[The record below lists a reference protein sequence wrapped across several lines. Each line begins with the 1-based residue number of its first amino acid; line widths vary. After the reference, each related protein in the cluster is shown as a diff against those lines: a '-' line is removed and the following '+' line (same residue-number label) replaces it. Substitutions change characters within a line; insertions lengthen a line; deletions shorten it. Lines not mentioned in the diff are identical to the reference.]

1 MRFSVLI
8 GRRFQPIKSSITFI
22 EPMKT
27 QFYALSVH
35 NPDQRISFDL
45 NEMSHNL

>member
-8 GRRFQPIKSSITFI
+8 GRRFWPIKSSTFI
-22 EPMKT
+22 ESMKN
-27 QFYALSVH
+27 QFYALPVH